1 MVFLLSMSMVSS
13 PQITFTE
20 DTVTLTVTLMET
32 LTVHTV
38 TLTETL
44 TVHTV
49 CTVALMDIRPTAT
62 TATCQ
67 MRRRML
73 RKQLIQLLIL
83 LMTKASQSILM
94 DLSSLLAVMQAQM
107 LPLSC
112 NKLFSQVLLPP

>member
-20 DTVTLTVTLMET
+20 DTVTLTEDTVTLTVTLMERTVTLMET
-32 LTVHTV
+32 L
-38 TLTETL
+38 
-44 TVHTV
+44 TV